1 MGAYNLVVLM
11 GNLTRDPEVR
21 FTPSGVAVASFG
33 LAVNNRYKKDGNV
46 VDEVSFFDVEAWQKT
61 AELCGEY
68 LAKGRPV
75 LIQGRL
81 KQERWEDDHGNKRS
95 KIKVVATAVQ
105 FLGTKDDKESAPAG
119 AAPAGAAA
127 APEDDDIPF

>member
-46 VDEVSFFDVEAWQKT
+46 VDEVSFFDIEAWQKT

-81 KQERWEDDHGNKRS
+81 RQDRWEDDHGNKRS

-105 FLGTKDDKESAPAG
+105 FLGTKEKED
-119 AAPAGAAA
+119 APAGAAA
-127 APEDDDIPF
+127 PAAGDDDDIPF

>member
-33 LAVNNRYKKDGNV
+33 LAVNNRYKKDGAV

-81 KQERWEDDHGNKRS
+81 KQDRWEDEHGNKRS

-105 FLGTKDDKESAPAG
+105 FLGTKDKEDAPAG
-119 AAPAGAAA
+119 TAPPAAA
-127 APEDDDIPF
+127 AAYDDDIPF

>member
-1 MGAYNLVVLM
+1 MAAYNLVVLM

-81 KQERWEDDHGNKRS
+81 KQDRWEDDNGNKRS

-105 FLGTKDDKESAPAG
+105 FLGTKEKEDAPAA

-127 APEDDDIPF
+127 AAEDDDIPF

>member
-21 FTPSGVAVASFG
+21 FLPSGVAVASFG
-33 LAVNNRYKKDGNV
+33 LAVNNRYKKDGAV

-105 FLGTKDDKESAPAG
+105 FLGSKEKED
-119 AAPAGAAA
+119 APAGAAA
-127 APEDDDIPF
+127 PAAGAAADDDDIPF

>member
-21 FTPSGVAVASFG
+21 FTPGGAAVASFG
-33 LAVNNRYKKDGNV
+33 LAVNNRYKKDGAV

-81 KQERWEDDHGNKRS
+81 KQDRWEDDHGNKRS

-105 FLGTKDDKESAPAG
+105 FLGTKDKEDAPAG
-119 AAPAGAAA
+119 AAPAQ
-127 APEDDDIPF
+127 PPDDDIPF